1 METMISPKIR
11 VIGTH
16 SANALIKMS
25 MLLYSLFLIISGQ
38 LKLNKLIVYLKRLLI
53 FIHKMHG
60 NKYVWVNN
68 KIKINL
74 YVPAFPSKAFFY
86 ATHKML
92 EFTGK
97 MPAITALVSI
107 TSACR
112 YDCEHCYQK
121 LDKGV
126 DVDLKLLEESIKYF
140 QNKGVAF
147 FNIEGGE
154 PFLVFDRLMAVCN
167 TIDSRSEVL
176 INSTGDKMSMEKLTQ
191 LKRTCRLLGIMFSL
205 HTSDSEELNRFM
217 NNDMAFTNLVN
228 GISQCHQSKVP
239 VMFNA
244 CLPRDDYY
252 NGKFE
257 SIMTLARDLGGKLI
271 QLIKPK
277 NAGGWLVEGADHF
290 SKADLL
296 HIKEVVIKY
305 NTQGEYR
312 DFPFIAAMIIDED
325 ADHFGCT
332 AGGVDRFY
340 LNAKGDLQACEFLNM
355 SFGNITEEP
364 VSDIYERMRAT
375 FDKPGSNWLCEV
387 YHQKISESFKA
398 IGNGILPL
406 PYGDTSQIIN
416 TEDHGEVPDF
426 YKRVNKF
433 QDG

>member
-1 METMISPKIR
+1 METMISSRIR

-25 MLLYSLFLIISGQ
+25 MLIYSLYLIISGQ
-38 LKLNKLIVYLKRLLI
+38 LKVKKLIPYLKRLLI
-53 FIHKMHG
+53 FINKMQG
-60 NKYVWVNN
+60 NKYVWINN

-92 EFTGK
+92 EFKKK
-97 MPAITALVSI
+97 MPAITALVSVS
-107 TSACR
+107 SACR
-112 YDCEHCYQK
+112 YDCAHCYQK

-126 DVDLKLLEESIKYF
+126 DVDLKVLKEAVKYF

-154 PFLVFDRLMAVCN
+154 PFLVFDRLLDVCN

-176 INSTGDKMSMEKLTQ
+176 INSTGDKMSIDKLTQ
-191 LKRTCRLLGIMFSL
+191 LKRSCNLLGIMFSL
-205 HTSDSEELNRFM
+205 HTSVSDELNRFM
-217 NNDMAFTNLVN
+217 NNDMAFTNLIN
-228 GISQCHQSKVP
+228 GIDQCHQAKVP
-239 VMFNA
+239 VLFNT
-244 CLPRDDYY
+244 CLARKDYY
-252 NGKFE
+252 NGNFE
-257 SIMTLARDLGGKLI
+257 RVMTLARDLGGKLI

-277 NAGGWLVEGADHF
+277 NAGGWLIEGADHF
-290 SKADLL
+290 SEADLS
-296 HIKEVVIKY
+296 HIKEMVVKY
-305 NTQGEYR
+305 NTRKEFRG
-312 DFPFIAAMIIDED
+312 FPFIAAMIIDED
-325 ADHFGCT
+325 TNHFGCT

-355 SFGNITEEP
+355 SFGNIAKES
-364 VSDIYERMRAT
+364 VSDIYEKMRAS
-375 FDKPGSNWLCEV
+375 FNQPGSNWLCEV
-387 YHQKISESFKA
+387 YHQKIAESFSA
-398 IGNGILPL
+398 MENSILPL
-406 PYGDTSQIIN
+406 PCSDTAQIIN